1 MLTAC
6 LIVIGV
12 LFTVGAVVA
21 VATYILGDSAGLE
34 VDIACHECESCKRSA
49 GATGRL
55 SIARPWVSS
64 RRRGYGSTRAARSVA
79 LSAKSTQPHPRLIAI
94 RELNPRPFK
103 SSTKLYS
110 CFFATSQQSIRCFKP
125 FHSRYRHICSAG

>member
-1 MLTAC
+1 
-6 LIVIGV
+6 
-12 LFTVGAVVA
+12 VA

-34 VDIACHECESCKRSA
+34 VGQHVRWVANRSDIACHECESCKRIA
-49 GATGRL
+49 GATGRI

-64 RRRGYGSTRAARSVA
+64 RRCGYGSARVTRSVA
-79 LSAKSTQPHPRLIAI
+79 FSAKRTQPHPRMIAI